1 MNRNHITNSNNLDD
15 FFAFIEEQR
24 QILLS
29 TMDLSQDS
37 DYEFSPEMYFDT
49 NTQTNDKTIT
59 TRQSV
64 LLPENDQSDQ
74 KEKSIEEII
83 SEFD

>member
-1 MNRNHITNSNNLDD
+1 MNHNHITSNNNLDD

-59 TRQSV
+59 TRQPV
-64 LLPENDQSDQ
+64 LLPETDQSDQ
-74 KEKSIEEII
+74 KEKSITEVIP
-83 SEFD
+83 EFN

>member
-1 MNRNHITNSNNLDD
+1 
-15 FFAFIEEQR
+15 
-24 QILLS
+24 
-29 TMDLSQDS
+29 
-37 DYEFSPEMYFDT
+37 MYFDT

-59 TRQSV
+59 LRQPV

>member
-1 MNRNHITNSNNLDD
+1 MIPNKNYDLGG
-15 FFAFIEEQR
+15 FFSFIAEQR

-49 NTQTNDKTIT
+49 NPQTNDKTIT
-59 TRQSV
+59 TRQPV
-64 LLPENDQSDQ
+64 LLPETDQSDQ

-83 SEFD
+83 PEFD